1 MAVLDL
7 SLVTTSLKKLV
18 EVNVANLLG
27 ETITVSTMPPEM
39 VPGTTK
45 TINLYLY
52 HISEDPHY
60 KNHSGYLGTKPPISG
75 QPMALNL
82 YYILTP
88 HFGANEQFDA
98 ITQQQLIGLAMKT
111 LHDYPIIDDDLTI
124 GPDEI
129 LDDDLKGD
137 GNTIEVSLRP
147 VTPEDTLNF
156 WAAEDRK
163 TARLSAFYE
172 VRVIFLQPEK
182 PTVANNIVTNMGL
195 YVHAKG
201 TAKLLSSKSTMTF
214 EPPSVTGLGE
224 QQVPLSPAKITLQ
237 TNGDS
242 NSQIILTG
250 ENLTTAQ
257 ARTLQLRSAVL
268 DQPLKIDTAL
278 NPNWNIKIGH
288 NKIQITPQPILVI
301 DDGGGVINHELV
313 AGIYDISLL
322 ITDYRFQGAE
332 RLESTYETNRLS
344 VAIGPHIASNPT
356 LDMNN
361 RYVIDIV
368 NSLSLT
374 SLIDSEPQVINLSI
388 AGSIYRRVDA
398 IADLTAGDFL
408 VQDHELLVEPLA
420 NLSTPGFYPI
430 QITVNGAESQPF
442 WLEVV

>member
-1 MAVLDL
+1 MAMLDL

-27 ETITVSTMPPEM
+27 ETVTVSTMPPEL
-39 VPGTTK
+39 VNGALK

-60 KNHSGYLGTKPPISG
+60 KNHSGYLGTEPPISG

-88 HFGANEQFDA
+88 HFGANDQFDA

-111 LHDYPIIDDDLTI
+111 FHDYPVISDDLTI
-124 GPDEI
+124 GLEDI

-137 GNTIEVSLRP
+137 GNTIEICLRP

-182 PTVANNIVTNMGL
+182 PTVTNNIVTNMGL

-201 TAKLLSSKSTMTF
+201 TAKLLASKSVMTF
-214 EPPSVTGLGE
+214 EPPAVTGMGQ

-237 TNGDS
+237 TSGVN
-242 NSQIILTG
+242 NSQIIVSG
-250 ENLTTAQ
+250 ENLTSAQ

-268 DQPLKIDTAL
+268 DQPIKIDAAL
-278 NPNWNIKIGH
+278 NPNWNIKIEH

-301 DDGGGVINHELV
+301 DNGGGPVNHELI

-322 ITDYRFQGAE
+322 IIDYRFQGAE

-344 VAIGPHIASNPT
+344 VAIGPHIASNPV
-356 LDMNN
+356 LDINN
-361 RYVIDIV
+361 RYAISIV

-374 SLIDSEPQVINLSI
+374 TLIDSEPQVINLSI

-398 IADLTAGDFL
+398 IAALTPGDFL
-408 VQDHELLVEPLA
+408 VEDHGLLVEPLA
-420 NLSTPGFYPI
+420 NISAPGFYPI
-430 QITVNGAESQPF
+430 QMTVNGAESQPF

>member
-1 MAVLDL
+1 MAMLDL

-18 EVNVANLLG
+18 ETNVANLLG

-60 KNHSGYLGTKPPISG
+60 KNHSGYLGTQPPIAS

-88 HFGANEQFDA
+88 HFGVNDQFDA

-111 LHDYPIIDDDLTI
+111 FHDYPVINDDLNI
-124 GPDEI
+124 GPDDI

-137 GNTIEVSLRP
+137 GNTIEISLRP

-182 PTVANNIVTNMGL
+182 PATTQSIVTNMGL
-195 YVHAKG
+195 YVNASG
-201 TAKLLSSKSTMTF
+201 SAKLLSSKSFMLIQ
-214 EPPSVTGLGE
+214 PPVITGIGE
-224 QQVPLSPAKITLQ
+224 QKVPLSPAKITLQ
-237 TNGDS
+237 KDGIN
-242 NSQIILTG
+242 NPQITLAG
-250 ENLTTAQ
+250 ENLTAAQ
-257 ARTLQLRSAVL
+257 ARTLLLRSSVL
-268 DQPLKIDTAL
+268 NETLKVDASL
-278 NPNWNIKIGH
+278 NPDWNISIEP
-288 NKIQITPQPILVI
+288 NQIRFTPQQILVV
-301 DDGGGVINHELV
+301 DDGGGAINHELT
-313 AGIYDISLL
+313 AGVYDISLL
-322 ITDYRFQGAE
+322 IIDYRFQGAE
-332 RLESTYETNRLS
+332 RLESHYETNRLS
-344 VAIGPHIASNPT
+344 VAIGPHIASNPL
-356 LDMNN
+356 LDINN
-361 RYVIDIV
+361 RYVIEILD
-368 NSLSLT
+368 SLSLT
-374 SLIDSEPQVINLSI
+374 TMIDTEPQTINLSI
-388 AGSIYRRVDA
+388 AGSIYRRVDT
-398 IADLTAGDFL
+398 IAALTAGDFF
-408 VQDHELLVEPLA
+408 VENHQLLVEPLPNIA
-420 NLSTPGFYPI
+420 SSGFYPI

>member
-39 VPGTTK
+39 VTGTTK

-88 HFGANEQFDA
+88 HYGANEQFDA

-172 VRVIFLQPEK
+172 VRVIFLQPER
-182 PTVANNIVTNMGL
+182 PTVANNRVTNMGL

-201 TAKLLSSKSTMTF
+201 TAKLLSSKSIMTL

-268 DQPLKIDTAL
+268 EQPLKINTAL
-278 NPNWNIKIGH
+278 NPDWNIKIEH
-288 NKIQITPQPILVI
+288 NKIQITPQPILVVG
-301 DDGGGVINHELV
+301 DGGGVINHELV
-313 AGIYDISLL
+313 AGVYDISLL

-332 RLESTYETNRLS
+332 RLESIYETNRLS

-356 LDMNN
+356 LDINN

-442 WLEVV
+442 WLEVM

>member
-111 LHDYPIIDDDLTI
+111 LHDYPIIDDDLSI

-224 QQVPLSPAKITLQ
+224 QQVLLSPAKITLQ

-268 DQPLKIDTAL
+268 EQPLKIDTAL
-278 NPNWNIKIGH
+278 NPNWNIKIEH
-288 NKIQITPQPILVI
+288 NKIQITPQPILVV

-388 AGSIYRRVDA
+388 AGSIYRRVDV
-398 IADLTAGDFL
+398 IADLTSGDFL